1 MFNDDSDRQR
11 DNQMKQFLEEMR

>member
-11 DNQMKQFLEEMR
+11 DNQMKLFLEEMR